1 MKQERLNSEKKIN
14 HSFFKVKLGTINKNN
29 PSTVY
34 VNGSVF
40 ISPLLN
46 KENYDYDI
54 NEIKKNFNK
63 IIKKQLNTNNL
74 FSNKFICDFDVRTS
88 GIKPNKKSF
97 LSFQYHLKQNTLNIM
112 KLDLLKRNANEMIT
126 LILNEL
132 EENIIEHDFSLSKS
146 KK

>member
-1 MKQERLNSEKKIN
+1 MKQERLNSEKKIK
-14 HSFFKVKLGTINKNN
+14 HDFFNVKLGTINKNN

-46 KENYDYDI
+46 KENYDNDI
-54 NEIKKNFNK
+54 NEIKNNFNK
-63 IIKKQLNTNNL
+63 IIKSELKISNL
-74 FSNKFICDFDVRTS
+74 FDNKFICDFDVRTS

-97 LSFQYHLKQNTLNIM
+97 LSFQYHLKQNKNNIM
-112 KLDLLKRNANEMIT
+112 KLDILKNNVNQMINT
-126 LILNEL
+126 VLNEL
-132 EENIIEHDFSLSKS
+132 EKNILEHDFSLSKS